1 MSHGRSVIFY
11 WWNQPKKRVLKFRTS
26 NRRYMLHLCY
36 LLVLVTITWEMRSGV
51 LQWTLDPN
59 WLIKPSHDQWGLCH
73 LYMTLYH
80 VVHEHQRWHCPED
93 FTVTILWLVVFIYI
107 IFGSCISNDD
117 STVMPVKLFK
127 DESTERSR
135 GFAFVQYT
143 CQDDA
148 MLAIENLDRKVIFL
162 ILGLFI
168 HYSKLPVWLIIN
180 MFP

>member
-1 MSHGRSVIFY
+1 M
-11 WWNQPKKRVLKFRTS
+11 
-26 NRRYMLHLCY
+26 
-36 LLVLVTITWEMRSGV
+36 
-51 LQWTLDPN
+51 
-59 WLIKPSHDQWGLCH
+59 
-73 LYMTLYH
+73 
-80 VVHEHQRWHCPED
+80 
-93 FTVTILWLVVFIYI
+93 VFIYI

-162 ILGLFI
+162 VLGLFI
-168 HYSKLPVWLIIN
+168 HYSKLPIWLIIN
-180 MFP
+180 MFPSLYQRIDS